1 MRSWRN
7 WQTRKTK
14 DLVVHTMQV
23 QFLSTAPEKKSA
35 FGTLFSFLSL
45 HEFKVFFAL
54 AYFSRLAAL
63 GRNLRTFKNFFST
76 SPSAFLRRK
85 AHSKRLLAAQNY
97 ADHIAGALCQ
107 TKQRRSMLYILT
119 RKHKKRTRY
128 PVFSFFNLADRQTTV
143 FAILNSCRGYTRR
156 WPLPPSFP
164 HPWRG

>member
-35 FGTLFSFLSL
+35 FCTLFSFLSL

-63 GRNLRTFKNFFST
+63 GRSRRTFKNFFST
-76 SPSAFLRRK
+76 SPFRFSA
-85 AHSKRLLAAQNY
+85 AES
-97 ADHIAGALCQ
+97 
-107 TKQRRSMLYILT
+107 T
-119 RKHKKRTRY
+119 
-128 PVFSFFNLADRQTTV
+128 
-143 FAILNSCRGYTRR
+143 
-156 WPLPPSFP
+156 
-164 HPWRG
+164 